1 MSPLLFTLAI
11 EPLAMAIRNHN
22 NITGITIGDFE
33 HRKALYADDVILFC
47 SNLRQTLPALLDL
60 IGTFGV
66 FLGYKINNNKSA
78 IMFLAENER
87 RNPSVSTPFAVSRE
101 GFTYLGIKITILLTK
116 LSRPIITP
124 LQRELYSL

>member
-1 MSPLLFTLAI
+1 
-11 EPLAMAIRNHN
+11 MAIRNHN